1 MSNPLS
7 EHEIESKLTDLND
20 WRFEQNFIRKSIRFT
35 TFRDAVSFLVRVSF
49 EAEQLD
55 HHPEIFNCYN
65 QVDISINTHD
75 VGGKVTEK
83 DFALASAIDACS
95 S

>member
-20 WRFEQNFIRKSIRFT
+20 WRFEQNFIRKSFRFT
-35 TFRDAVSFLVRVSF
+35 TFRDAMSFLVRVSF

-55 HHPEIFNCYN
+55 HHPIYDLLYVIFLASQVRIFNLVEERD
-65 QVDISINTHD
+65 QG
-75 VGGKVTEK
+75 VGVC
-83 DFALASAIDACS
+83 F
-95 S
+95 